1 MTALT
6 VEIVVIL
13 LLLVAN
19 GVFAM
24 TEMAVVSS
32 RKTRLRAMAA
42 GGNAGARLALE
53 LAESPNRFLPS
64 VQLGI
69 TLVGVLAGAVGGI
82 TVAEQIA
89 AALQPLPA
97 LADYAEA
104 IGVGVVVVTLTFLS
118 LVIGELAPKR
128 LALAN
133 PERIASRMARPM
145 DFLSR
150 LSRPAVWLLGA
161 STDLVL
167 RLLGARQHKVEP
179 ISDDEVKALLQDGMR
194 AGVFHASEPRMVES
208 VLAFDQRPVRDIM
221 TPREKLVV
229 LNQDDAHESVWHKIV
244 VSGHSNYP
252 VYEGSRT
259 RVVGVVSVK
268 AIYANLAAGVP
279 VRLADLILTPLF
291 VPVTLTV
298 TRMLEEF
305 KKARRHIALVTDAAG
320 AVVGL
325 VTLVDVLEAIVGEI
339 PSLEERCKP
348 RAVRRDDGTLLV
360 DGGFSVAMLPPL
372 LGEAPLG
379 RTLAQRRETLA
390 AFAAAQL
397 GPAAKE
403 GASFERE
410 GVRVEIIDMDGSR
423 IDKLL
428 LSQEGDRR

>member
-6 VEIVVIL
+6 IEIVVIL

-42 GGNAGARLALE
+42 GGNAGARLALD

-69 TLVGVLAGAVGGI
+69 TLVGLLAGAFGGI
-82 TVAEQIA
+82 TIAEQIA
-89 AALQPLPA
+89 AALQRLPA

-104 IGVGVVVVTLTFLS
+104 IGVGIVVVTLTFLS